1 MDPSNLNHRDMLLGF
16 EASLEIENILARCRN
31 MYSLPDDEASSLFA
45 NCTLYCQCIITLIK
59 KIDPIHSFF
68 NFTLKTHHLLH
79 FGMIAEYTNPQLG
92 SCYDG
97 EVLIGVVRRLVQVV
111 ARGSCISRSNE
122 VIWLIHLVLL
132 DSRAGHLTRAWMVV
146 SEVFVWLFLQERQKS
161 SECVMG
167 SRW

>member
-1 MDPSNLNHRDMLLGF
+1 
-16 EASLEIENILARCRN
+16 
-31 MYSLPDDEASSLFA
+31 
-45 NCTLYCQCIITLIK
+45 
-59 KIDPIHSFF
+59 
-68 NFTLKTHHLLH
+68 
-79 FGMIAEYTNPQLG
+79 MIG
-92 SCYDG
+92 CF
-97 EVLIGVVRRLVQVV
+97 VRRKVSGHRWSSVSCVVEIGGRFFDQVV

-132 DSRAGHLTRAWMVV
+132 DRRAGHLTRAWMVV